1 MRRPYRS
8 DSGPAGPRINDRIR
22 ISPVRLI
29 DAEGE
34 MVGVVDLDD
43 AKRRAYDAGLDLV
56 EVAADV
62 RPPVVRIMDYGR
74 FKYEKSKQDRAN
86 KSKSV
91 EMKEV
96 RLGRSMKIDPHDVMI
111 RLRQARGFLL
121 EGHRVQIVQNFRGR
135 EIAHRD
141 RGDDRMDHVIETLSE
156 VAKVEVSP
164 RLNGRRMTMI
174 LIPDRTKCEAIKR
187 REAAAKPP
195 EAKGDQSADGKP
207 TGKLEQTAEQI
218 ADQKADRK
226 AAQTLARALAQPHG
240 QPTPAAPAPPAAQPV
255 AQPVAQPQAPR
266 VDATAAP
273 SAGPGPVAGA
283 GGAGTPKSAS

>member
-8 DSGPAGPRINDRIR
+8 DSGPAGPRVNDRIR

-29 DAEGE
+29 DAQGE

-62 RPPVVRIMDYGR
+62 RPPVVRIMDYGK

-86 KSKSV
+86 KSKTT

-96 RLGRSMKIDPHDVMI
+96 RLGRSMKIDPHDVDI
-111 RLRQARGFLL
+111 RLRQARQFLM
-121 EGHRVQIVQNFRGR
+121 EGHKVQIVQNFRGR

-141 RGDDRMDHVIETLSE
+141 RGDDRMDHIIERLSE
-156 VAKVEVSP
+156 VGRVEMSP

-174 LIPDRTKCEAIKR
+174 IGPDRTKIEAIKR
-187 REAAAKPP
+187 REAAA
-195 EAKGDQSADGKP
+195 AAAAGGSA
-207 TGKLEQTAEQI
+207 
-218 ADQKADRK
+218 
-226 AAQTLARALAQPHG
+226 
-240 QPTPAAPAPPAAQPV
+240 AAPTAAPPAGP
-255 AQPVAQPQAPR
+255 
-266 VDATAAP
+266 TSGGAP
-273 SAGPGPVAGA
+273 S
-283 GGAGTPKSAS
+283 GGAGSQPPLQSSPPPAPRASDPGPATPPPGGTR